1 MIKSKKMG
9 NNIYTRVRKKGF
21 ILVLTLLVSLILA
34 TLVIGFLSISSI
46 DLVLVKNHMYSLKA
60 YYIAEAGV
68 ADAINQIRLNG
79 PLADTQ
85 WEAFFPSGSDKYTV
99 AVSQS
104 STVISSTGLAYAA
117 NFSRA
122 LDVKI
127 SISGSSPP
135 YKVSI
140 KQWKETVQ

>member
-1 MIKSKKMG
+1 MG
-9 NNIYTRVRKKGF
+9 NNIYTRDRKKGF
-21 ILVLTLLVSLILA
+21 ILVLTLLISLILA

-79 PLADTQ
+79 PLADMQ

-140 KQWKETVQ
+140 KQWKEVVQ

>member
-1 MIKSKKMG
+1 LIKSKKMG
-9 NNIYTRVRKKGF
+9 NNIYTRDRKKGF
-21 ILVLTLLVSLILA
+21 ILVLTLLISLILA

-79 PLADTQ
+79 PLADMQ

-140 KQWKETVQ
+140 KQWKEVVQ

>member
-1 MIKSKKMG
+1 MG
-9 NNIYTRVRKKGF
+9 NNIYTRDRKKGF
-21 ILVLTLLVSLILA
+21 ILVLTLLISLILA

-79 PLADTQ
+79 PMANTQ

-140 KQWKETVQ
+140 KQWKEVVQ

>member
-1 MIKSKKMG
+1 
-9 NNIYTRVRKKGF
+9 
-21 ILVLTLLVSLILA
+21 VLTLLVTLILA
-34 TLVIGFLSISSI
+34 TLVIGFLSMSSI
-46 DLVLVKNHMYSLKA
+46 DLDLVKNHMYSLKA

-68 ADAINQIRLNG
+68 AEAINRIRLNG

-85 WEAFFPSGSDKYTV
+85 WEAFFPSGSSDKYTV

-117 NFSRA
+117 NFNRV
-122 LDVKI
+122 LNVTVQ
-127 SISGSSPP
+127 ISGSSQP

-140 KQWKETVQ
+140 NQWKEATQ

>member
-1 MIKSKKMG
+1 VG

-79 PLADTQ
+79 PLADMQ

-140 KQWKETVQ
+140 KQWKEVVQ